1 MEASMARVLPWL
13 LLSIGM
19 ACRAADPVPSP
30 HAIDV
35 PKWFTE
41 SFLDFREDVADARR
55 QGKRLML
62 YFGQDGCPYCKALM
76 TVNFRQP
83 DIVAKTRASFVAIA
97 LNLWGDREVT
107 WVDGRRMT
115 EKELGRVLQVQF
127 TPTLLFFDEEARVVL
142 RLNGY
147 SPPEKFRVALDY
159 VAGRK
164 EKQLTFTE
172 YLEKTAPSVAKPA
185 LTAQPFFEK
194 GAPDLAKLVRGPRP
208 VLVLFEQPSC
218 AECAEMHRDGLQ
230 RSDVRE
236 LLTRFAVVQLD
247 MRGERRVVTPTGEPL
262 PERRWARALNVVYT
276 PTLLFLDREGREIFR
291 AEGYLKPFH
300 LASTL
305 DYVASGAYR
314 GEPSFQRYIQKRADG
329 LRAAGKPVD
338 LWN

>member
-1 MEASMARVLPWL
+1 MARSFLVGL
-13 LLSIGM
+13 LM
-19 ACRAADPVPSP
+19 AVAASLAAAAQPSP
-30 HAIDV
+30 HAVDI
-35 PKWFTE
+35 PRWFSE

-55 QGKRLML
+55 ENKRLML

-83 DIVAKTRASFVAIA
+83 DIVDKTRRHFVPIA

-115 EKELGRVLQVQF
+115 EKELGRMLKVQF
-127 TPTLLFFDEEARVVL
+127 TPTLLFFDEQGKVAL

-147 SPPEKFRVALDY
+147 SPPEKFRVALEY
-159 VAGRK
+159 AAGRM
-164 EKQLTFTE
+164 EKKLSFTE
-172 YLEKTAPSVAKPA
+172 YLAQTAPAVANPT
-185 LTAQPFFEK
+185 LTSQPFFEK
-194 GAPDLAKLVRGPRP
+194 GPPDLARLARGAKP

-218 AECAEMHRDGLQ
+218 PDCVEMHREGFA
-230 RSDVRE
+230 RAEVRE
-236 LLTRFAVVQLD
+236 LMSRFAVVQLD
-247 MRGERRVVTPTGEPL
+247 MRGNRRLVTPQGEPL
-262 PERRWARALNVVYT
+262 EERRWARALNVVYT
-276 PTLLFLDREGREIFR
+276 PTLLFLDRDGREVFR
-291 AEGYLKPFH
+291 AEGQMKPFH

-314 GEPSFQRYIQKRADG
+314 GEPSFQRYLQKRADG